1 MPKAHHEIATDP
13 TQIVYSRGPWERR
26 AASRRER
33 EREKYTRSFI
43 YRAVP
48 FTWIF
53 PGRGRATPLSFS
65 NYSSHFCFFLLL
77 LLLLLLCLSIFSF
90 SISMSSRKE

>member
-1 MPKAHHEIATDP
+1 LSIHGGLG
-13 TQIVYSRGPWERR
+13 RGERP
-26 AASRRER
+26 AGER